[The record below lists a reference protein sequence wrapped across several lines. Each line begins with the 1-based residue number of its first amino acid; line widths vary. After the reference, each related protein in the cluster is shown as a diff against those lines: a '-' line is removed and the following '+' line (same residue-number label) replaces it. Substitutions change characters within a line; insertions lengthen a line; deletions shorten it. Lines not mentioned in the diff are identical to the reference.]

1 MLFLF
6 SPGISSAVARPS
18 IRSGAQSTGKVERER
33 ETEGGGGRGNKKVS
47 VEKRLVTVAREVGVG
62 MSQPR

>member
-6 SPGISSAVARPS
+6 SSGISSGAARPS
-18 IRSGAQSTGKVERER
+18 IRSGAQNTGKVEIERER
-33 ETEGGGGRGNKKVS
+33 GNRKVS
-47 VEKRLVTVAREVGVG
+47 VEKRLVPVAREVGVG